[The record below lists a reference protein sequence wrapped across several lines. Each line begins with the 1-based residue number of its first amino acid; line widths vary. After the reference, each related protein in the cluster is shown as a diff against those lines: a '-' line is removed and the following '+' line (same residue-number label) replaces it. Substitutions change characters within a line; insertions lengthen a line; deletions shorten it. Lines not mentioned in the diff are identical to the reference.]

1 MGGASVTILKVNV
14 SDTGPKIQIRTR
26 GPNGQAQKGPEH
38 FNKKGQDA
46 TIAKD
51 DLREKGWKRVSTLDD
66 KTVIYWRPL
75 GKTLE
80 FWCDDGVSVV
90 EFPPAKAGELDERI
104 RYVSLQPDNKLAV
117 VVGYIENSYFDTGRG
132 AVRTYT
138 VGTGAPKLEK
148 RSEVERWPRAVRSLS
163 KTQVAEPE
171 TLNTMALDY
180 GYYVYFKGKRTI
192 VVDGLD
198 GQDHLRTIRLK
209 KNETLV
215 GIEKGRWPD
224 NFNVKVIAPA
234 KGDRGT
240 VIKVHSYAI
249 EDGAIRQLR

>member
-1 MGGASVTILKVNV
+1 MSTGRILILDEVRGRLAPRGAILTGDHVVLTPKAKGHFHAPGYFDKDRVLSDPVSLLAICHEIARRFADDGIEAIAAPTIAGV
-14 SDTGPKIQIRTR
+14 SLAAVIAVEMYRLT
-26 GPNGQAQKGPEH
+26 
-38 FNKKGQDA
+38 GQDCLNWGYA
-46 TIAKD
+46 EEVEEAI
-51 DLREKGWKRVSTLDD
+51 EVCRV
-66 KTVIYWRPL
+66 V
-75 GKTLE
+75 
-80 FWCDDGVSVV
+80 DGV
-90 EFPPAKAGELDERI
+90 
-104 RYVSLQPDNKLAV
+104 VS
-117 VVGYIENSYFDTGRG
+117 
-132 AVRTYT
+132 
-138 VGTGAPKLEK
+138 EK
-148 RSEVERWPRAVRSLS
+148 R
-163 KTQVAEPE
+163 E
-171 TLNTMALDY
+171 TLLVPTKSRRVIKRCFPD
-180 GYYVYFKGKRTI
+180 YFKGKRTI